1 MPPLAGREWLEADG
15 LGGFASGTVAGVR
28 TRRYHALLLVATTPP
43 TGRMVLVNGFDACIT
58 TPAGTFPI
66 SSQAYTPGVTD
77 PDGLHRIASFTAEP
91 WPRWS
96 FQLEDG
102 NLVEQEIF
110 IARSASAGITE
121 RASAGN
127 SESTSSEINADSTD
141 AGADAD
147 TSTDTRASSS
157 ACAGAEASRSAPARA
172 GRGTPAGSVVLAWRL
187 SKRAPGVTLTVRP
200 FLSGRNYHALQHENL
215 AFRFGAAVSNEEVA
229 WQPYP
234 DVPGTIALTNGT
246 YTHQPDWYRNFQY
259 DEERARGL
267 EFSED
272 LAAPGTFTWDLS
284 SGEAVLI
291 FRAAGHEG
299 DMLRPADS
307 AEATDSAESAE
318 SAISAAIR
326 LREAE
331 RQRRAEEARRYGVR
345 EKQRTADKRS
355 GDGSSRLA
363 RAAHVYLVRRD
374 IGKTIVAGYPWFTDW
389 GRDTFIALRGLCLA
403 TGRIDDARDIL
414 VQWAGTVS
422 EGMLPNRF
430 PDAGGNPEYNAVDA
444 SLWFVVAVHDFL
456 AVAKARRW
464 PVATVDQDALRGAV
478 DAILDGYAL
487 GTRFGIRCDGDGLLA
502 AGEAGVQLTWMDA
515 KVADWVVTPRIGK
528 PVEVQALWLNALRIG
543 SAFSERRAAAFNRG
557 LEAFQTRF
565 WNDAGGCLYDVV
577 DVDHRAGAVDAS
589 FRPNQILAVG
599 GLPFPVLR
607 GERARQVVDAVEARL
622 LTPMGLRSLAPDD
635 PAYVPY
641 YRGNGRE
648 RDAAYHQGTAWPWLI
663 GPFAQAWVRVRGDTA
678 VARREARKRFLAPL
692 LRHLDEAGLGH
703 ISEIA
708 DGDPPHT
715 PRGCPFQAWSVGEAL
730 RLDRAVLVSPRA
742 SRSAEH

>member
-1 MPPLAGREWLEADG
+1 MPPFTGREWLEADG

-28 TRRYHALLLVATTPP
+28 TRRYHALLLVAATPP

-66 SSQAYTPGVTD
+66 SSQAYTPGVNY
-77 PDGLHRIASFTAEP
+77 PDGLHRIASFATEP

-110 IARSASAGITE
+110 IARSADASRGITE

-127 SESTSSEINADSTD
+127 SESTGLNIHADTTNAD
-141 AGADAD
+141 ADVDNAD
-147 TSTDTRASSS
+147 TSTDTRTPAS
-157 ACAGAEASRSAPARA
+157 ARTDAEASRGAPVPAR
-172 GRGTPAGSVVLAWRL
+172 RGTPAGSVVLAWRL

-200 FLSGRNYHALQHENL
+200 FFSGRNYHALQHENP

-234 DVPGTIALTNGT
+234 DVSGTIALTNGT

-291 FRAAGHEG
+291 LRAARHEG
-299 DMLRPADS
+299 DLLRPA
-307 AEATDSAESAE
+307 ESAV
-318 SAISAAIR
+318 SAAIR

-331 RQRRAEEARRYGVR
+331 RQRRAEEARHYGVR

-363 RAAHVYLVRRD
+363 RAARTYLVRRG
-374 IGKTIVAGYPWFTDW
+374 IGKTIIAGYPWFTDW

-414 VQWAGTVS
+414 VQWAGRVS

-430 PDAGGNPEYNAVDA
+430 PDAGENPEYNAVDA

-456 AVAKARRW
+456 AAGNARRW
-464 PVATVDQDALRGAV
+464 PIATADQDVLRGAV

-487 GTRFGIRCDGDGLLA
+487 GTRFGIRCEGDGLLA
-502 AGEAGVQLTWMDA
+502 AGEPGVQLTWMDA

-577 DVDHRAGAVDAS
+577 DVDHRAGAVDGS

-641 YRGNGRE
+641 YRGNGRK

-663 GPFAQAWVRVRGDTA
+663 GPFAQAWVRVRGNTT
-678 VARREARKRFLAPL
+678 VAKREARERFLAPL

-742 SRSAEH
+742 SRRAEVRRR